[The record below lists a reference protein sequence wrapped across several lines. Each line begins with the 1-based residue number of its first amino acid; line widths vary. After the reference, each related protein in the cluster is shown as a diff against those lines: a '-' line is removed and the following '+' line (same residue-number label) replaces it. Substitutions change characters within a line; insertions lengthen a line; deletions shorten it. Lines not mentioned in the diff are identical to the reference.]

1 MHRGGPVRI
10 IGDHHPIINLTGEA
24 YPKIDPIEV
33 AKALGASKIVYVGKS
48 KDVFDM
54 YGKARQMIEKMAAS
68 CDDYDEVPDDDPLTD
83 D

>member
-10 IGDHHPIINLTGEA
+10 TGNMYPRVNIVGEA
-24 YPKIDPIEV
+24 SPKIDPIEV

-54 YGKARQMIEKMAAS
+54 YGKARQMIEKMAAI

>member
-1 MHRGGPVRI
+1 MSTLRGGDR
-10 IGDHHPIINLTGEA
+10 GE
-24 YPKIDPIEV
+24 KVDVKSI
-33 AKALGASKIVYVGKS
+33 AKSLGASRIVYVGKS